1 MTFKLN
7 FPMTNPALPA
17 DNSAGEAILALSGLV
32 EWWQAESDA
41 VDLSVADIVTWRS
54 LKSGG
59 RALTQANT
67 AKRAALTADQINH
80 QAAALFDRTAGD
92 NYSASSAHTATGAL
106 AYLIVFKPT
115 LDATAQGV
123 LGMFASSA
131 SRFYADLTT
140 TAGALAGRCGTA
152 SVFGNFLIND
162 WNVLILEKDSSNFQ
176 LRCKGVSSAVTAHNN
191 DTSASTLTVGAIS
204 PTVQPMAGLISDVM
218 VFGQRILADTPAM
231 AAINAYLSGIYGLTA

>member
-162 WNVLILEKDSSNFQ
+162 WNVL
-176 LRCKGVSSAVTAHNN
+176 
-191 DTSASTLTVGAIS
+191 S